1 MAKRKFV
8 WDIFMDNGYLNINLN
23 GGLNSAIPLT
33 STGLQS
39 FKEEKKAEIEFYQ
52 SIATSKVNGLHL
64 LD

>member
-39 FKEEKKAEIEFYQ
+39 FKEEKKPRLNFTSQ
-52 SIATSKVNGLHL
+52 SL
-64 LD
+64 LAKLTAYTY